1 MYEKHGA
8 RKDEVFRI
16 FLSLLCCVCLAL
28 LVMFVDVCAMPERR
42 AHTSVIAFGG
52 MCG

>member
-16 FLSLLCCVCLAL
+16 FLSLLCCV
-28 LVMFVDVCAMPERR
+28 
-42 AHTSVIAFGG
+42 
-52 MCG
+52 